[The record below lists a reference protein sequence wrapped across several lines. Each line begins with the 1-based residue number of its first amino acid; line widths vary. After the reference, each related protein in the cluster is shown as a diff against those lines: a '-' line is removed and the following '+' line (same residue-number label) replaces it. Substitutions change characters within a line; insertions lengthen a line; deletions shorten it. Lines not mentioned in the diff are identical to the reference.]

1 MDVEAGEEA
10 GGDVGADAEEGL
22 EGFLFEVLERR
33 FVISRVRK
41 DRIGVLGC
49 RREGWCVVW
58 LALTRF
64 RSGKFTPRMKT
75 YALMFR

>member
-10 GGDVGADAEEGL
+10 GGDVVADAEEGL
-22 EGFLFEVLERR
+22 EGFLFEVLESLTTSASLGKYRR
-33 FVISRVRK
+33 
-41 DRIGVLGC
+41 G
-49 RREGWCVVW
+49 EGWCVVR

-75 YALMFR
+75 

>member
-10 GGDVGADAEEGL
+10 GGDVGADSEEGL

-33 FVISRVRK
+33 FVILRVME
-41 DRIGVLGC
+41 DRCLGVSW
-49 RREGWCVVW
+49 REGWCVVR

-75 YALMFR
+75 YVLSFR